1 MDMTEVRS
9 AEQATE
15 IAVSF
20 LKRHR
25 MLPLPIS
32 ALRYLEDS
40 WEVKLDVGAF
50 VTRIATVHI
59 HAKTGEITDYTVPV
73 EEGKKSRR

>member
-40 WEVKLDVGAF
+40 WEVNMRV
-50 VTRIATVHI
+50 
-59 HAKTGEITDYTVPV
+59 
-73 EEGKKSRR
+73 S